1 MSRWQVLTKTVQIEI
16 RAFLFFTVLFSLF
29 RLAFIIFF
37 SEQLASVG
45 IKDVGEA
52 MLLGLRLSLKSTGVI
67 VLLSVVVADTPQ
79 QLWLKWPAQTK
90 CFIQPWP

>member
-45 IKDVGEA
+45 IKDIGEA

-67 VLLSVVVADTPQ
+67 VLL
-79 QLWLKWPAQTK
+79 
-90 CFIQPWP
+90 